1 MKKAR
6 ACARASIISNLRI
19 IPIIMAS
26 SKPVTITNGIAINP
40 NTNLINTHHFLS
52 VSNQLY
58 KRVIVGKV
66 GGVLFVAFV
75 AV

>member
-26 SKPVTITNGIAINP
+26 SKPVIITNGIAINP
-40 NTNLINTHHFLS
+40 KMNLTNIHHSFLYRIS
-52 VSNQLY
+52 YTNAS
-58 KRVIVGKV
+58 
-66 GGVLFVAFV
+66 
-75 AV
+75 

>member
-6 ACARASIISNLRI
+6 ACARASTTSNLRI

-26 SKPVTITNGIAINP
+26 SKPVIITNGIAINP
-40 NTNLINTHHFLS
+40 KRNLTNTHHFLS

-66 GGVLFVAFV
+66 GGVLFVTFV